1 MSNIAGNAYGL
12 SILSPIKNGRVPG
25 KEIAYA
31 DLVRDKLQAWNRE
44 FNSPMAL
51 VPQTYLCRFYVLDDV
66 VTESLPGGSSPDT
79 WSDVLPVV
87 PDSLRRDVMPK
98 QDRLQSRYL
107 VFCCNF
113 YAGPAGTPDA
123 YLRGMWEAIN
133 GRIHDIWD
141 NCYGFENIHH
151 ASDFIAY
158 MKKCQVTTSLF
169 FNGST
174 DQPLEEQL
182 KALYMKQE
190 FTKFAIENQ
199 GLSATA
205 IRANYRAFM
214 LRTQLNDLQTPSW
227 QPGQYRL

>member
-31 DLVRDKLQAWNRE
+31 DLVRDKLQAWNSE

-66 VTESLPGGSSPDT
+66 VTESLPGGSLPDT

-113 YAGPAGTPDA
+113 TLAQQAHLTPICVVCGKQLMA
-123 YLRGMWEAIN
+123 VFMTSGITAMALKTSTMP
-133 GRIHDIWD
+133 
-141 NCYGFENIHH
+141 
-151 ASDFIAY
+151 
-158 MKKCQVTTSLF
+158 VTLLLT
-169 FNGST
+169 
-174 DQPLEEQL
+174 
-182 KALYMKQE
+182 
-190 FTKFAIENQ
+190 
-199 GLSATA
+199 
-205 IRANYRAFM
+205 
-214 LRTQLNDLQTPSW
+214 
-227 QPGQYRL
+227 